1 MSSFVS
7 FYWSSDTCSLIL
19 KEQRVG
25 FELWSEYQKL
35 SQGSWAVCSK
45 CGPWRIPTYPPGK
58 DRNLKCLCTSNNLL
72 NKFAFS
78 GFNNKNQSLVFSIF
92 LFPSILLFITF
103 YQKNVLVCDE
113 LEMRS
118 ICLFTVDPSVGIPSV
133 GTQEAPSLGT
143 QGLASVYCFENS
155 ISVLLLSGNAAAFSL
170 PCRRLISPSRN
181 LLQKHPPLGHSP
193 ASHRWVT
200 LGRVLYI
207 LGFIFLC
214 DTGIMILT
222 PNSENC
228 FKDEVR

>member
-155 ISVLLLSGNAAAFSL
+155 ISVSPFCCSL
-170 PCRRLISPSRN
+170 EM
-181 LLQKHPPLGHSP
+181 PLHSP
-193 ASHRWVT
+193 FPVDVSFPQAEICFRSTHLWVT
-200 LGRVLYI
+200 ALPPIAAWPWG
-207 LGFIFLC
+207 G
-214 DTGIMILT
+214 
-222 PNSENC
+222 C
-228 FKDEVR
+228 FTSWASYFSAIQG